1 MTLRAEKGDKYGT
14 ICKEKEKKDLML
26 RTNAISIRNGMQ
38 QELIKIC
45 SSDFSIDKTKLQEIP
60 MGNLNNILSVV
71 PNILASKTLSDSYR
85 IIIPEGVTGNLMK
98 YKTGLLGTPIVDDST
113 KKIIGHAGLD
123 SLNPQALALAGF
135 TAVSFVT
142 GQYFMAKINE
152 KLETIKND
160 LNRLK
165 QLLEDRIIS
174 EVKSAIYFIQYADI
188 NMDSILISENHT
200 IATLS
205 NVQFY
210 TVLLYQNS
218 IYYEDQIEKTIKEIK
233 TTKDKNGIEK
243 KYEVL
248 LGYMQMW
255 QVCTYGF
262 FYGKVVEIRL
272 SQNYDKTYLSRVQEE
287 LFDRADFFR
296 KNIKNYCESLF
307 FSLDDSHYAER
318 NFLEKIFGMF
328 NAEYQT
334 KAEVVVDNLKLR
346 YKESQTHM
354 EEEYEKLTAIS
365 ANIENLIELEAGF
378 ELYIEKDRVYICK

>member
-1 MTLRAEKGDKYGT
+1 MGLFAK
-14 ICKEKEKKDLML
+14 KKDLML
-26 RTNAISIRNGMQ
+26 RTNSISIRNGMQ

-45 SSDFSIDKTKLQEIP
+45 SSDSSIDKTKLQEIP

-85 IIIPEGVTGNLMK
+85 IIMPKGVTGNLMK
-98 YKTGLLGTPIVDDST
+98 YKTGLLGTPIVDETT
-113 KKIIGHAGLD
+113 KKIIGHAGLE
-123 SLNPQALALAGF
+123 SLNPQAIALAGF

-142 GQYFMAKINE
+142 GQYFMAEINE

-165 QLLEDRIIS
+165 QLFEDRIIS
-174 EVKSAIYFIQYADI
+174 EVKSAIYFIQYADL

-218 IYYEDQIEKTIKEIK
+218 IYYEEQIQKTIKEIK
-233 TTKDKNGIEK
+233 TTKDKNDIEK

-262 FYGKVVEIRL
+262 FYGKIVEIRL
-272 SQNYDKTYLSRVQEE
+272 SQNYDKSYLSRVQDE
-287 LFDRADFFR
+287 LFDRADFFQN
-296 KNIKNYCESLF
+296 NIKNYCELLF
-307 FSLDDSHYAER
+307 STLDDSQYAVR
-318 NFLEKIFGMF
+318 NFLEKMFGMF
-328 NAEYQT
+328 DDTYQT
-334 KAEVVVDNLKLR
+334 KAEVVLDNLKLR
-346 YKESQTHM
+346 YKESQKQM
-354 EEEYEKLTAIS
+354 EEEYKKLTAIS
-365 ANIENLIELEAGF
+365 ANIEKLIELESGF
-378 ELYIEKDRVYICK
+378 ELYIEKDKAYIANRNLTTAST